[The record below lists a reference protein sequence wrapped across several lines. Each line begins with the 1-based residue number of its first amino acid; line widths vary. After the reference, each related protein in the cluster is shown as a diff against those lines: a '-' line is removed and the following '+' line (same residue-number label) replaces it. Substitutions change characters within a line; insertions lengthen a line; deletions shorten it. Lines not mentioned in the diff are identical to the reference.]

1 VKKNKFRDRKW
12 AASKKATD
20 AAVAQAA
27 ALSQKQTSVHM
38 PQWMGLGG
46 QLAAVR
52 HVWVQKA
59 LLHLSGKS

>member
-27 ALSQKQTSVHM
+27 AVSLKQTSVHKL
-38 PQWMGLGG
+38 Q
-46 QLAAVR
+46 
-52 HVWVQKA
+52 
-59 LLHLSGKS
+59 